1 MSTTTCQYCGKEFYY
16 EYRNP
21 WSRPRVCSSDCR
33 RDSKILRLENK
44 FQPEESD
51 LIVTRS
57 KYVVF
62 KRDGFKCFYC
72 GVSSIKDGVKLEVD
86 HLVPITSHG
95 VSTIS
100 NLVTACESCNCSK
113 SGTVFTKEELHD
125 LQEEVNR
132 RNVSSGLKE
141 DLLVKVCE
149 RTA

>member
-21 WSRPRVCSSDCR
+21 WSRPRVCSSDCK

-44 FQPEESD
+44 FQPEE
-51 LIVTRS
+51 
-57 KYVVF
+57 
-62 KRDGFKCFYC
+62 
-72 GVSSIKDGVKLEVD
+72 
-86 HLVPITSHG
+86 
-95 VSTIS
+95 
-100 NLVTACESCNCSK
+100 
-113 SGTVFTKEELHD
+113 LHD

-132 RNVSSGLKE
+132 MNVSSGLKE